1 VTTGERTTG
10 QRTTAERAEAERA
23 TGERAPRPSVRDPF
37 ADPFAG
43 RPARAPGRH
52 SGAPDPGRHPGEAGR
67 VPGEIGI
74 WVFILGDMLIFG
86 LLFVVFVYERS
97 RSIPAFEQA
106 HETMS
111 LTFGAVNT
119 VLLLTGSLF
128 VVLGLGA
135 LRRGATVLG
144 SRMFLLTLLCGAG
157 FVVNKYLEY
166 SDKIAAGHVPTT
178 GGFYMYYFVLTG
190 IHLLHLLLAMA
201 AMAIMYRVARKPVP
215 AGAVPRPED
224 LRLVEAG
231 ACFWHLV
238 DLLWI
243 VLFALL
249 YLMR

>member
-10 QRTTAERAEAERA
+10 ERTTGERTTGERTTGERTTGERT
-23 TGERAPRPSVRDPF
+23 TGERAAREGLRDPF

-43 RPARAPGRH
+43 RPARTPERR
-52 SGAPDPGRHPGEAGR
+52 PLGEGR

-86 LLFVVFVYERS
+86 LLFVVFVHERS
-97 RSIPAFEQA
+97 RSIPMFERA
-106 HETMS
+106 HQTMS

-135 LRRGATVLG
+135 LRHGTAALG
-144 SRMFLLTLLCGAG
+144 SRMFLLTLLCGVG

-166 SDKIAAGHVPTT
+166 SDKITAGDLPTT
-178 GGFYMYYFVLTG
+178 GSFYMYYFVLTG
-190 IHLLHLLLAMA
+190 IHLLHLLLAMV
-201 AMAIMYRVARKPVP
+201 AMTIMYRVARKPVP
-215 AGAVPRPED
+215 AGCPRRED